1 MHVVVIRDVALKYPW
16 AARSLCSAFAR
27 AKEIALAKLTGMGT
41 LPVTLPWAFSEAEK
55 AMKLMG
61 RDYWPYGVEANRHVL
76 ETMLRYAKEQG
87 LCLPRI
93 TVDGLFPA
101 TIAE

>member
-1 MHVVVIRDVALKYPW
+1 M
-16 AARSLCSAFAR
+16 
-27 AKEIALAKLTGMGT
+27 E
-41 LPVTLPWAFSEAEK
+41 
-55 AMKLMG
+55 LMG

-93 TVDGLFPA
+93 TVDDLFPA